1 MGALESAYKEF
12 QEFLAKVSERRAKH
26 LATTPNTTPPSLGES
41 PRGESGELKPKDL
54 EYYGIYRRFQNVT
67 FRQIEAQGLP
77 SNPVI
82 RRHYRIIKEYADHL
96 AENVAKGK
104 GLILLGA
111 CGTMKTTLSVAVMR
125 VQIARGSFCYF
136 IPMTTLMDWIFT
148 RHAMNK
154 EDCARFEHRIRTTQ
168 LLVVDDLGSENT
180 DVGWVR
186 SKVDSILT
194 ERYNRMLPCIITSNL
209 TFEEMKGTY
218 EMRLI
223 DRLRH
228 ANMALMFTGES
239 LRKSGQVFLPK

>member
-1 MGALESAYKEF
+1 M
-12 QEFLAKVSERRAKH
+12 
-26 LATTPNTTPPSLGES
+26 N
-41 PRGESGELKPKDL
+41 PRGRKWRVEAEDL

-125 VQIARGSFCYF
+125 VQIARGSSCYF
-136 IPMTTLMDWIFT
+136 IPMTTLMDEIFT

-168 LLVVDDLGSENT
+168 LLVVDDLGE
-180 DVGWVR
+180 
-186 SKVDSILT
+186 
-194 ERYNRMLPCIITSNL
+194 
-209 TFEEMKGTY
+209 
-218 EMRLI
+218 
-223 DRLRH
+223 
-228 ANMALMFTGES
+228 
-239 LRKSGQVFLPK
+239 

>member
-1 MGALESAYKEF
+1 MGALESADKEF

-41 PRGESGELKPKDL
+41 PRGESGELKDL

-125 VQIARGSFCYF
+125 VQIARGSSCYS
-136 IPMTTLMDWIFT
+136 P
-148 RHAMNK
+148 
-154 EDCARFEHRIRTTQ
+154 
-168 LLVVDDLGSENT
+168 
-180 DVGWVR
+180 
-186 SKVDSILT
+186 
-194 ERYNRMLPCIITSNL
+194 
-209 TFEEMKGTY
+209 
-218 EMRLI
+218 
-223 DRLRH
+223 
-228 ANMALMFTGES
+228 
-239 LRKSGQVFLPK
+239 